1 MTVTYCLTVSGEVNY
16 TAGVENSS
24 KVITAYTFVT
34 EILSRILASRQW
46 RNGLYF
52 RSSFT
57 NIDFQ
62 SDIPLRTPRRADP
75 ETHSHS
81 QTVSWAPDDHGVTA
95 DSQAASWQ
103 THFLFFYHATQ
114 KSCAHS
120 CHNTGRSV
128 RQTFI

>member
-52 RSSFT
+52 RSSLT

-62 SDIPLRTPRRADP
+62 SDIPLRTPRSADP
-75 ETHSHS
+75 ETHSHTVRLS
-81 QTVSWAPDDHGVTA
+81 PGPQTTTV
-95 DSQAASWQ
+95 
-103 THFLFFYHATQ
+103 
-114 KSCAHS
+114 
-120 CHNTGRSV
+120 
-128 RQTFI
+128 